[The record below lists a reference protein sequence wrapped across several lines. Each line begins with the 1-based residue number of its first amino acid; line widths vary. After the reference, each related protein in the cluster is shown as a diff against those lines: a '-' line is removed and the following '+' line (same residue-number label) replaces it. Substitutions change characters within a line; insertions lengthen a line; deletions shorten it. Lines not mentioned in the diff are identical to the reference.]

1 MAAALLLAFRR
12 GIGGQSWIVL
22 IGGLSAGIGITV
34 FCLAPWVPV
43 AMFAMALTGF
53 GVIAQGATVNM
64 MLQSMVDEDK
74 RGRVMAIY
82 TAMFIGAVPLGSFV
96 LGWLGERI
104 GTTHTMLW
112 GAAACV
118 IGAIGLFRA
127 GAPS

>member
-1 MAAALLLAFRR
+1 MDDGLVVGFSVSPYALLMPAAVAEMHAASPEPLGMF
-12 GIGGQSWIVL
+12 
-22 IGGLSAGIGITV
+22 LS
-34 FCLAPWVPV
+34 
-43 AMFAMALTGF
+43 FAGF